1 MMIEKLSSKHVLF
14 RRRFFSSRE
23 EAAAFLGVNRSG
35 DLYYDG
41 GTPTEHFFF
50 RLEAALAGLTLE
62 DVTEKPW
69 CVAWEETA
77 GKAHA

>member
-1 MMIEKLSSKHVLF
+1 MSNERVRF
-14 RRRFFSSRE
+14 RQWFFSSRE

-35 DLYYDG
+35 DLYHDG

-62 DVTEKPW
+62 DVAEKPW